1 MMVELIAITGSI
13 TVLLFTITFYVI
25 LFVWI
30 LNNFKDDKKKK

>member
-1 MMVELIAITGSI
+1 MMLELIAITGSI

-30 LNNFKDDKKKK
+30 LNNLNDDKKKK